1 VQKSVLFLA
10 LAAVAFSETPQ
21 TATDPAY
28 AELDKAYQDLRAK
41 EYDRA
46 IAGFERAIA
55 LAPDRPSVRKD
66 LAYALLKVGE
76 TTAARNQFA
85 EAMRLDPGD
94 DQVALEY
101 AFLCYETH
109 REATARRIFER
120 YGKSNATA
128 AQAFE
133 NIDRPLREGI
143 ARWKQALAVSPDNFS
158 GHQEL
163 ARLAEQRDELPL
175 AAEHYERAWRLRP
188 DHRELLLDLGRV
200 WKQLDRTDE
209 AGAALLAASRSSEAR
224 VAEQARE
231 LLPYRY
237 PYIYEFERALALDP
251 SNIELRRELAYLHLQ
266 MDRQAEAETQLER
279 VVDQAPEDLAAS
291 AQLGLLK
298 LAHGDRGGRDGSPQP
313 RFGWRRRGFGGACT
327 HCAADA
333 RGIARSARRST
344 RAGPESSGCKSG

>member
-143 ARWKQALAVSPDNFS
+143 ARWA
-158 GHQEL
+158 
-163 ARLAEQRDELPL
+163 ARVEHGAMLVLEGESPL
-175 AAEHYERAWRLRP
+175 AASFGFR
-188 DHRELLLDLGRV
+188 
-200 WKQLDRTDE
+200 
-209 AGAALLAASRSSEAR
+209 AAS
-224 VAEQARE
+224 Q
-231 LLPYRY
+231 P
-237 PYIYEFERALALDP
+237 
-251 SNIELRRELAYLHLQ
+251 HL
-266 MDRQAEAETQLER
+266 
-279 VVDQAPEDLAAS
+279 
-291 AQLGLLK
+291 
-298 LAHGDRGGRDGSPQP
+298 
-313 RFGWRRRGFGGACT
+313 
-327 HCAADA
+327 
-333 RGIARSARRST
+333 SARNLEDV
-344 RAGPESSGCKSG
+344 RAPD